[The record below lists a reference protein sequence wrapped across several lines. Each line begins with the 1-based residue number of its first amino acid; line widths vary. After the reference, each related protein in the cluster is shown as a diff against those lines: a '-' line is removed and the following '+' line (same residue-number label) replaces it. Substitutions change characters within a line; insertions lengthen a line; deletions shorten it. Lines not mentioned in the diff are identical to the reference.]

1 MIKLKD
7 VFNDPIEVSVTP
19 KGEVWIDDISSG
31 AYFMLTP
38 SQARELAAALIE
50 CANKIQR
57 KGGE

>member
-7 VFNDPIEVSVTP
+7 AYGDEATVSIELGDIMINDPHAEAFLKFNP
-19 KGEVWIDDISSG
+19 
-31 AYFMLTP
+31 A
-38 SQARELAAALIE
+38 QARELAAALIE

>member
-19 KGEVWIDDISSG
+19 EGEVWVDDTCAG
-31 AYFMLTP
+31 MEFKFTP
-38 SQARELAAALIE
+38 IQARELAAALIE

-57 KGGE
+57 K